1 MRRQVLWLQNKPLL
15 EIRVHDMSNGKEI
28 RIALAGNPN
37 SGKTSL
43 FNALTGAHQKV
54 GNFSGVTVEKHEGFL
69 DYKGYRILVVDL
81 PGIYSLTPYSPEELV
96 TREYL
101 IKEPPDV
108 VVNVLDGTNLERNLL
123 LTTQLM
129 ELEVDFLVALNMIDE
144 VEEKGIVI
152 EIKQLQKLLG
162 CHIIPVSA
170 KKGTGLDSLLDHVIR
185 VSRKDIEIHKNKLF
199 FRPDIEVSVE
209 KITVMLS
216 HQQELGGYNARWL
229 AIKLLENDREV
240 YHEVQH
246 YPVWVKIELALQEA
260 LKESERLYDSE
271 PEILVTEDRHSFIRG
286 AMQEC
291 VHQPGGVKATTSDY
305 IDMVVLNRVL
315 GLPIFLLVVWA
326 IFQLTF
332 TLGAPI
338 TGLLHAFFGILS
350 SVIAPFIPNAVLRS
364 VIIDGII
371 AGVGGVLVFLP
382 NIVLLFIGL
391 SFLEASGYMARA
403 AFVIDRVM
411 HRFGLH
417 GKSFIPMITGFG
429 CSIPAIMATRT
440 LKSRTDRL
448 VTIMI
453 IPFMSCGAKLPVY
466 VLLTAAFFAPDVA
479 ANVMFG
485 IYLLGIVVAL
495 STAWLLKSTVMKSDA
510 EPFVME
516 LPPYRWPTF
525 TSVFFQARIKAL
537 MYLKKAGTLVLGAV
551 ILIWAISNY
560 PHNKA
565 LDAQFMSET
574 AHIEESGV
582 DAAQQTRLKKA
593 LDRRIKSEQLEYSLA
608 GRAGR
613 VVEPLIRPIGFDW
626 RIGIALITGLAAK
639 EVVVSTLGTIY
650 SIGQSDEAPVD
661 LQSTLRQDPSFSR
674 ATALSLMVFVL
685 LYIPCVAAIG
695 VMKKEVGRWKPVVLY
710 SAYSLSVAWILSFV
724 VYRIALFVS

>member
-1 MRRQVLWLQNKPLL
+1 MNEQ
-15 EIRVHDMSNGKEI
+15 HEI

-37 SGKTSL
+37 CGKTSL

-54 GNFSGVTVEKHEGFL
+54 GNFSGVTVEKHEGYL
-69 DYKGYRILVVDL
+69 DYKGYRIRVVDL
-81 PGIYSLTPYSPEELV
+81 PGIYSLTPYSPEEIV

-108 VVNVLDGTNLERNLL
+108 VVNVLEGPNLERNLL

-144 VEEKGIVI
+144 VEEKGIII
-152 EIKQLQKLLG
+152 EIKQLQQLLG
-162 CHIIPVSA
+162 CHIIPTSA
-170 KKGTGLDSLLDHVIR
+170 KKSIGLDALLDHVIR
-185 VSRKDIEIHKNKLF
+185 VARKDITIRKNKLF
-199 FRPDIEVSVE
+199 FRPGLEASVE
-209 KITVMLS
+209 KITAILS
-216 HQQELGGYNARWL
+216 HHKELEGFNPRWL
-229 AIKLLENDREV
+229 AIKLMENDRAV
-240 YHEVQH
+240 YQEVQRH
-246 YPVWVKIELALQEA
+246 PVWVKVELALQEA
-260 LKESERLYDSE
+260 LKEAERMHDSE
-271 PEILVTEDRHSFIRG
+271 PEILITEDRHAFIRG

-291 VHQPGGVKATTSDY
+291 VHQPGGVKATPTDY
-305 IDMVVLNRVL
+305 IDMVVLNRIL

-332 TLGAPI
+332 TLGAPLMRALE
-338 TGLLHAFFGILS
+338 LLFSLFGSAIKPLLS
-350 SVIAPFIPNAVLRS
+350 NETLRS
-364 VIIDGII
+364 IVIDGII

-382 NIVLLFIGL
+382 NIVLLFVGL

-417 GKSFIPMITGFG
+417 GKSFIPMVTGFG

-466 VLLTAAFFAPDVA
+466 VLLTAAFFPPQVA
-479 ANVMFG
+479 ANIMFG
-485 IYLLGIVVAL
+485 IYLLGIFVGLWTAL
-495 STAWLLKSTVMKSDA
+495 ILKKTVMKSDS

-516 LPPYRWPTF
+516 LPPYRWPTLA
-525 TSVFFQARIKAL
+525 SVFFQAKVKAL
-537 MYLKKAGTLVLGAV
+537 MYLKKAGTLILGAV
-551 ILIWAISNY
+551 IIIWAVSNY
-560 PHNKA
+560 PHN
-565 LDAQFMSET
+565 S
-574 AHIEESGV
+574 
-582 DAAQQTRLKKA
+582 A
-593 LDRRIKSEQLEYSLA
+593 LDRAYTTESNAIAESGISEVSKKDLAKALALRIKSEQLEYSLA
-608 GRAGR
+608 GRAGK
-613 VVEPLIRPIGFDW
+613 VLEPMIKPLGFDW
-626 RIGIALITGLAAK
+626 KIGIALVTGLAAK

-650 SIGQSDEAPVD
+650 SIGQSKESRVELKSI
-661 LQSTLRQDPSFSR
+661 LQHDPSFSR

-695 VMKKEVGRWKPVVLY
+695 VMKKEVGKWRPVVLY
-710 SAYSLSVAWILSFV
+710 SAYSLSVAWVLSFV
-724 VYRIALFVS
+724 VYRLALVML